1 MTNMD
6 KLKQLLWLLA
16 FSYIGEIISLMISS
30 TIAIPGSV
38 IGMVLL
44 FFALHFKLLAI
55 EQVDEVG
62 SWLTDNMAFLFVP
75 AGVGLMTQ
83 FSVLG
88 GNVWWQLLIIM
99 FVTTAL
105 MMWCVGTVV
114 QKMIHKNKKQTKDSK
129 KVVNS

>member
-1 MTNMD
+1 MD
-6 KLKQLLWLLA
+6 KLKQLLWLLV

-30 TIAIPGSV
+30 VIAIPGSV

-44 FFALHFKLLAI
+44 FFALHFNLLAI

-105 MMWCVGTVV
+105 MMWSVGTVV
-114 QKMIHKNKKQTKDSK
+114 QKMIHKNKKKSQNND
-129 KVVNS
+129 KVVNP

>member
-1 MTNMD
+1 MD
-6 KLKQLLWLLA
+6 KLKQLLWLLI
-16 FSYIGEIISLMISS
+16 FSYIGEIISIMISS
-30 TIAIPGSV
+30 YIAIPGSV

-44 FFALHFKLLAI
+44 FFALHFKLVAI
-55 EQVDEVG
+55 EQVEEVG

-114 QKMIHKNKKQTKDSK
+114 QKMKNKNDKKQEDNK